1 MKSQN
6 RKDFREVTKMKKA
19 TVIVSAICL
28 AGLALLLYALDF
40 SSWQKLNLDKI
51 VNVNAASVLYDKDGN
66 EFGAVGKSKSANY
79 LKKDEI
85 PEHVKN
91 AFIACEDKRFY
102 SHSGIDI
109 KRIFGAFLNNI
120 KSASYS
126 EGGSTITQQLV
137 KLTHLSQ
144 EKKLSRKANEAVL
157 AMKLEKA
164 LSKDEI
170 LTAYLNTV
178 YFGAGAYGLE
188 NASRIYFGKSPREL
202 TIAEAA
208 TLAGIIKAPSAYSP
222 RNDPEKAEERRNYV
236 LLRMMEDGYISKSDM
251 EKAKSKAIEVVSNAD
266 REEFPW
272 YRDLVLD
279 EAEEKLNLSADEI
292 LTGGYQIYTCID
304 QERQKR
310 IETLYKIDSLFPQ
323 NASDGTKAESTFICV
338 DAQNGGILCCVG
350 GRGYEV
356 MRGFNRAT
364 DARRQPGSAL
374 KPLSVYAAAIDG
386 LGMSPTTIVDDTQR
400 TFDGGYAPKNA
411 GGSYNGLVTLRE
423 ALARSLNVA
432 SVSLIEFTG
441 IDRARDYIKRFGL
454 PVEKSDNGLAL
465 ALGSMTKGV
474 TPMELTEGYAAL
486 SNGGRVVNAHAIEK
500 IVDRNGKTVYEFA
513 PTNKRAVTMESAYM
527 LTSML
532 TTAATTGSAR
542 ALKDAPCPVAAKT
555 GTVSIDENKNRDAWT
570 AAYTTEIAACVWMG
584 FDETTEDM
592 YMRSAESGSF
602 AAKLMAEFM
611 KSETGKEFRR
621 PDTIAELSIDKQ
633 ALSNQKRVWLA
644 PENAPKTLTQTEI
657 FLKGREPNVISPA
670 FQTPVRPNAPEV
682 SEKGDE
688 IIIRFTI
695 ADEAYEYLVF
705 SETEGNK
712 ELIASVTG
720 TLGEKKEIH
729 VPRKTKT
736 TVYTLAARNKIMHEA
751 GVTLLS
757 LESDGVEVYG
767 KKTITGMLENL
778 LSGF

>member
-1 MKSQN
+1 
-6 RKDFREVTKMKKA
+6 MKKVRIIA
-19 TVIVSAICL
+19 LTVSL
-28 AGLALLLYALDF
+28 AGLILLIYALDF
-40 SSWQKLNLDKI
+40 SSWQKLDLDKI
-51 VNVNAASVLYDKDGN
+51 VNANAASVLYDKDGN
-66 EFGAVGKSKSANY
+66 ELGAVGKSKSANY
-79 LKKDEI
+79 LKEDEI
-85 PEHVKN
+85 PDHVKY

-109 KRIFGAFLNNI
+109 KRIFGALLNNI

-157 AMKLEKA
+157 AIRLEKA

-188 NASRIYFGKSPREL
+188 NASNVYFGKSAREL
-202 TIAEAA
+202 TVSEAA

-222 RNDPEKAEERRNYV
+222 RNDSQKAEERRNYV
-236 LLRMMEDGYISKSDM
+236 LSRMMEDGYISKADM
-251 EKAKSKAIEVVSNAD
+251 ESAKAQAIEIISNAD
-266 REEFPW
+266 RDEFLW
-272 YRDLVLD
+272 YRDLVLN

-292 LTGGYQIYTCID
+292 LAGGFRIYTCLD
-304 QERQKR
+304 QNRQKR
-310 IETLYKIDSLFPQ
+310 IETIYKNDSLFPKNAQ
-323 NASDGTKAESTFICV
+323 NGEKAESAFICV
-338 DAQNGGILCCVG
+338 DSETGGILCLMG
-350 GRGYEV
+350 GREYEV
-356 MRGFNRAT
+356 QRGFNRAT

-400 TFDGGYAPKNA
+400 TFEGSYAPKNA
-411 GGSYNGLVTLRE
+411 GGSYNRLVTIRE
-423 ALARSLNVA
+423 ALSRSLNVA

-465 ALGSMTKGV
+465 ALGSMTIGV

-513 PTNKRAVTMESAYM
+513 PTNKRAVTTESAYM

-532 TTAATTGSAR
+532 TTAATNGSAR

-584 FDETTEDM
+584 FDETTKDM
-592 YMRSAESGSF
+592 YMRSSESGSF
-602 AAKLMAEFM
+602 AAKMMAEFM
-611 KSETGKEFRR
+611 KNETGEEFQK
-621 PDTIAELSIDKQ
+621 PDTIVERNIDRQ
-633 ALSNQKRVWLA
+633 ALENEKRVWLA
-644 PENAPKTLTQTEI
+644 PDNAPESLTQTEI
-657 FLKGREPNVISPA
+657 FLKGREPSVLSPA
-670 FQTPVRPNAPEV
+670 FQTPVRPDAPEV
-682 SEKGDE
+682 FEKGDE
-688 IIIRFTI
+688 IILRFTI
-695 ADEAYEYLVF
+695 KDESYEYLLF
-705 SETEGNK
+705 SETAGEK
-712 ELIASVTG
+712 DLITSVSG
-720 TLGEKKEIH
+720 TQGEKKEVR
-729 VPRKTKT
+729 VPRKSET
-736 TVYTLAARNKIMHEA
+736 TVYTLAARNRIMHEA
-751 GVTLLS
+751 GVTLVS
-757 LESDGVEVYG
+757 LESEGVEVYG
-767 KKTITGMLENL
+767 KKTITDIFENL